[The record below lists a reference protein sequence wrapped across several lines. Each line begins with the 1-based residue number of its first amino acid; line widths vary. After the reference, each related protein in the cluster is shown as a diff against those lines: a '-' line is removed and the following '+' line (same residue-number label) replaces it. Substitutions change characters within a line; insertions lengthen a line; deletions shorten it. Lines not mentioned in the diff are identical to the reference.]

1 MVNMIWRT
9 ANRLYVY
16 FHNKDTVRDI
26 RQFINEYNKGLCTHI
41 FLITDIPTNYFDYSL
56 CDEELV
62 NKFRETYPLYD
73 KLIDIIS
80 TNVKPKT
87 KVQIVGIRFG
97 RISKQITRLFKHCI
111 RAIYNDYQLPTH
123 SFSVT
128 TYKDFYFLLDNGVIY
143 RITNIPNTQ
152 YSSYTVC
159 KYIGDDQTLLRIAG
173 TIEESIVDG
182 IGMRYVVFV
191 QGCPHHCNGCHN
203 PETWDYTRGRFVTV
217 VDLANDI
224 IKNPMLSGVT
234 FSGGE
239 PFMQAYALN
248 ELRRTLQYYCR
259 THNRKFDF
267 TVYSGYTLEELQSRK
282 TKATTKSGKSYILEP
297 DASIYTLL
305 NNIDYLVDGEFQI
318 DKKSMN
324 CKFRGSSNQK
334 MYKRNKETNT
344 FEEIFPVIRKDD

>member
-1 MVNMIWRT
+1 MLWRT

-16 FHNKDTVRDI
+16 FPNKDNTRET
-26 RQFINEYNKGLCTHI
+26 RSFINEYNKGSCTHV
-41 FLITDIPTNYFDYSL
+41 FLITNIPTDYTDLNVFRNNYPVY
-56 CDEELV
+56 E
-62 NKFRETYPLYD
+62 
-73 KLIDIIS
+73 KLISIIS
-80 TNVKPKT
+80 AHPHPKT
-87 KVQIVGIRFG
+87 KIQFVGIRPTG
-97 RISKQITRLFKHCI
+97 ISKEITHNFKLYLK
-111 RAIYNDYQLPTH
+111 AIYILYNCSIS
-123 SFSVT
+123 SFSVI
-128 TYKDFYFLLDNGVIY
+128 TYKDFFFLLDNGVAY
-143 RITNIPNTQ
+143 RITGIPNSSNSGYVICDHVGDTQ
-152 YSSYTVC
+152 PL
-159 KYIGDDQTLLRIAG
+159 IRLAG
-173 TIEESIVDG
+173 TVEESIVDG

-203 PETWDYTRGRFVTV
+203 PETWDYTRGRFVTIT
-217 VDLANDI
+217 DLANDI

-248 ELRRTLQYYCR
+248 ELRRTLQYYCQ

-297 DASIYTLL
+297 NASIYTLL
-305 NNIDYLVDGEFQI
+305 NNVDYLVDGEFQM

-334 MYKRNKETNT
+334 MYKRNKEINT
-344 FEEIFPVIRKDD
+344 FEEIFPVTQER